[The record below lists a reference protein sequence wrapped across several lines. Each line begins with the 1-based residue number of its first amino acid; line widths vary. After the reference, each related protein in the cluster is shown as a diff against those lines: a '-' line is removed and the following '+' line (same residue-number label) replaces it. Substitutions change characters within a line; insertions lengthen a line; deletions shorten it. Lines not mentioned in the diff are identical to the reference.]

1 MHKKLVVEKVERK
14 DRQLYLIND
23 HPPFSLEEARP
34 KDHMLVDSDHLSFI
48 YILETDEDFIYVAIP
63 YEFWRDVKQ
72 ALAEEAAVVLKSGG
86 LELEL
91 TSFKEELT
99 YLIEN
104 IDGNANYGEQ
114 MEQAVK
120 EIFLT

>member
-63 YEFWRDVKQ
+63 YEFWSDVKQ
-72 ALAEEAAVVLKSGG
+72 ALAEEAAVVLKSGE

>member
-23 HPPFSLEEARP
+23 HPPFSLKEARP
-34 KDHMLVDSDHLSFI
+34 KDYMLVDSDHLSFI
-48 YILETDEDFIYVAIP
+48 YILETDEEFIYVAIP
-63 YEFWRDVKQ
+63 YEFWSDVKQ
-72 ALAEEAAVVLKSGG
+72 ALAEEAAVVLKSGE

>member
-1 MHKKLVVEKVERK
+1 
-14 DRQLYLIND
+14 
-23 HPPFSLEEARP
+23 
-34 KDHMLVDSDHLSFI
+34 MLVDSDNIAFI
-48 YILETDEDFIYVAIP
+48 YILETEEDFIYVAIP
-63 YEFWRDVKQ
+63 YELWPDMKR
-72 ALAEEAAVVLKSGG
+72 VLTEDIPIFLQSGTV
-86 LELEL
+86 ELEL
-91 TSFKEELT
+91 TNFKEELA

>member
-1 MHKKLVVEKVERK
+1 MRKKLVVEKAEKRDER
-14 DRQLYLIND
+14 LWLICD
-23 HPPFSLEEARP
+23 HPPFSLEQARP
-34 KDHMLVDSDHLSFI
+34 KNHMLVDSDNIAFI

-63 YEFWRDVKQ
+63 YQFWMDIKQ
-72 ALAEEAAVVLKSGG
+72 VLTDGVPIFLQSGTI
-86 LELEL
+86 ELEL
-91 TSFKEELT
+91 TNFKEELT

>member
-1 MHKKLVVEKVERK
+1 MRKKLVIEKVERK
-14 DRQLYLIND
+14 DRRLYLIND

-34 KDHMLVDSDHLSFI
+34 KGHMLVDSDHLSFI

-63 YEFWRDVKQ
+63 YEFWNDVKQ
-72 ALAEEAAVVLKSGG
+72 ALAEEAAVVLKSGE

>member
-1 MHKKLVVEKVERK
+1 MRKMLVVEKVEKR
-14 DRQLYLIND
+14 DERLSLISD
-23 HPPFSLEEARP
+23 HPPFSLEQAKP
-34 KDHMLVDSDHLSFI
+34 KNHMLVDSDKIAFI
-48 YILETDEDFIYVAIP
+48 YILETDEDFIYVVIP
-63 YEFWRDVKQ
+63 YQFWTDIKQ
-72 ALAEEAAVVLKSGG
+72 VLTDNIPIFLQSGTI
-86 LELEL
+86 ELEL
-91 TSFKEELT
+91 TNFKEELT

>member
-1 MHKKLVVEKVERK
+1 MRKKLVVEKVERK
-14 DRQLYLIND
+14 DRQLYFIND
-23 HPPFSLEEARP
+23 HSPFSLEEARP

-63 YEFWRDVKQ
+63 YEFWSDVKQ
-72 ALAEEAAVVLKSGG
+72 ALAEEAVVVLKSGE

>member
-1 MHKKLVVEKVERK
+1 MRKKLVIEKAERK
-14 DRQLYLIND
+14 DRRLYLIND
-23 HPPFSLEEARP
+23 HPSFLLEEARP
-34 KDHMLVDSDHLSFI
+34 KGHMLVDSDHLSFI

-63 YEFWRDVKQ
+63 YEFWNDVKQ
-72 ALAEEAAVVLKSGG
+72 ALAEEAAVVLKSGE
-86 LELEL
+86 LEFEL

>member
-1 MHKKLVVEKVERK
+1 MRKKLVIEKVERK
-14 DRQLYLIND
+14 DRRLYLIND

-34 KDHMLVDSDHLSFI
+34 KGHMLVDSDHLSFI

-63 YEFWRDVKQ
+63 YEFWNDVKQ
-72 ALAEEAAVVLKSGG
+72 ALAEEAAVVLKSGEM
-86 LELEL
+86 ELEL

>member
-1 MHKKLVVEKVERK
+1 MRKKLVVEKVERK
-14 DRQLYLIND
+14 GRRLYLIND
-23 HPPFSLEEARP
+23 HPPFPLEEARP

-63 YEFWRDVKQ
+63 YEFWSDVKH
-72 ALAEEAAVVLKSGG
+72 ALAEEAAVVLKSGE
-86 LELEL
+86 LEFEL

>member
-1 MHKKLVVEKVERK
+1 MRKKLVIEKVERK
-14 DRQLYLIND
+14 DGQLYLIND
-23 HPPFSLEEARP
+23 HPPFSLKEAKP
-34 KDHMLVDSDHLSFI
+34 KGHMLVDSDHLSFI

-63 YEFWRDVKQ
+63 YECWNDVKQ
-72 ALAEEAAVVLKSGG
+72 ALAGEAAVVLKSEE

-104 IDGNANYGEQ
+104 IDGNANYGER